1 MKLTDNYMTEREA
14 FTTMGIEVPTFDQV
28 DLVKTAKVTPTWVH
42 FGGGNLFRGF
52 HSEVAQ
58 KLVAA
63 GELPAGVIVAET
75 YDDAVIQ
82 DVYRRFDN
90 RHLNVTMK
98 ADGSLKRELIA
109 SVSGSYTFN
118 RDHKAD
124 WQTMMTIFAK
134 PSLQLA
140 TFSITEKG
148 YNLRQP
154 DGYFTNQV
162 LADLATDPHTTAP
175 GNNMVATAALLLH
188 RFETNATPIAMVST
202 DNFSQNGDR
211 LRETM
216 QTIAKMWETNGFVGA
231 DFMTWLNQDV
241 TFPLSMI
248 DRITPNPAASVA
260 EALQAIGFAD
270 TELIRTP
277 KGTNVAPF
285 ANTEEVHYLV
295 IEDNFPNGR
304 PDFTKAGVFL
314 TDRATVNDADAMN
327 VTTSLNPL
335 HTALAIF
342 GSLLNYDSIAEE
354 MKNVDLLKLIQNI
367 GYVEGL
373 PVVTDP
379 GIISPKQFIDEVIN
393 KRLPNPYIPDTPQRI
408 ATDTSQ
414 KLSIRFGETIKAYV
428 ADEHRDVNDLVFIPL
443 TLAAWVRYLMA
454 VDDNGQQ
461 MALSPDPLLAT
472 LLPKVAP
479 LHLGYAG
486 NLHDVVVD
494 ILQDE
499 QIFGV
504 DLYEVGLGVR
514 VENDLAQLLSGEGA
528 VACTLHNA
536 LAAYG
541 RYDVAEGVVSYG

>member
-162 LADLATDPHTTAP
+162 LADLASDPHTTAP

-216 QTIAKMWETNGFVGA
+216 QTIAKMWETNGFVA
-231 DFMTWLNQDV
+231 Q
-241 TFPLSMI
+241 
-248 DRITPNPAASVA
+248 
-260 EALQAIGFAD
+260 
-270 TELIRTP
+270 
-277 KGTNVAPF
+277 
-285 ANTEEVHYLV
+285 
-295 IEDNFPNGR
+295 
-304 PDFTKAGVFL
+304 
-314 TDRATVNDADAMN
+314 
-327 VTTSLNPL
+327 TS
-335 HTALAIF
+335 
-342 GSLLNYDSIAEE
+342 
-354 MKNVDLLKLIQNI
+354 
-367 GYVEGL
+367 
-373 PVVTDP
+373 
-379 GIISPKQFIDEVIN
+379 
-393 KRLPNPYIPDTPQRI
+393 
-408 ATDTSQ
+408 
-414 KLSIRFGETIKAYV
+414 
-428 ADEHRDVNDLVFIPL
+428 
-443 TLAAWVRYLMA
+443 
-454 VDDNGQQ
+454 
-461 MALSPDPLLAT
+461 
-472 LLPKVAP
+472 
-479 LHLGYAG
+479 
-486 NLHDVVVD
+486 
-494 ILQDE
+494 
-499 QIFGV
+499 
-504 DLYEVGLGVR
+504 
-514 VENDLAQLLSGEGA
+514 
-528 VACTLHNA
+528 
-536 LAAYG
+536 
-541 RYDVAEGVVSYG
+541 